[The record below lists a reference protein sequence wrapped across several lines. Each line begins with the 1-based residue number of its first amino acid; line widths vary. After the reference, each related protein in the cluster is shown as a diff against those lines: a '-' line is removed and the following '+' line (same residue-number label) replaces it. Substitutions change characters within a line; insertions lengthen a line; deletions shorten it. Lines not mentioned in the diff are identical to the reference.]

1 MQSFIS
7 GSIRLGQ
14 RQGFCRWN
22 SAHFKASTRAFLPTH
37 SSNSLIHGTNDS
49 IKSSENHLLQLL
61 GLANCFK
68 QTRFGSQTKELM
80 FPSSSGGCL
89 IPSLSPLAAMMSSS
103 SSRYMTT
110 AASPTMDS
118 SESVTDI
125 VDKEAVEEVKGQRE
139 IPEIKPGYI
148 VQLKVEVPENKRRV
162 STIKGIVIARR
173 NAGLN
178 TTFRIRRMVAGVGV
192 ESLFP
197 LLPQLATM
205 YYVVT
210 RRASYV
216 RIPDEASA
224 SSIATGL
231 DQAPFPLAVGG
242 GMVPPL
248 QGPPVGSNPLGDLDD
263 AIQLDVQTHKPLALD
278 MAMSLARAFQ
288 WKQQML
294 HVRNNCRGTWQGN
307 EGDNQLGGTI

>member
-1 MQSFIS
+1 MLSFIS

-22 SAHFKASTRAFLPTH
+22 SAHFKASTRAFLPTQ

-49 IKSSENHLLQLL
+49 IKSSENNLLQLL
-61 GLANCFK
+61 G
-68 QTRFGSQTKELM
+68 TRFGSQTKELM

-118 SESVTDI
+118 SESVTDVPTRIKFKRLDKTI

-197 LLPQLATM
+197 LYSPNIKEIKVLDKKK
-205 YYVVT
+205 V
-210 RRASYV
+210 RRAKLYYL
-216 RIPDEASA
+216 RNK
-224 SSIATGL
+224 
-231 DQAPFPLAVGG
+231 
-242 GMVPPL
+242 M
-248 QGPPVGSNPLGDLDD
+248 N
-263 AIQLDVQTHKPLALD
+263 AL
-278 MAMSLARAFQ
+278 R
-288 WKQQML
+288 
-294 HVRNNCRGTWQGN
+294 
-307 EGDNQLGGTI
+307 

>member
-7 GSIRLGQ
+7 GIIRLGQ

-22 SAHFKASTRAFLPTH
+22 SAHFKASTRAFLPTQ
-37 SSNSLIHGTNDS
+37 SSNSLIHETNDS
-49 IKSSENHLLQLL
+49 ISSENHLLQLL
-61 GLANCFK
+61 G
-68 QTRFGSQTKELM
+68 TRIGSQTKELM
-80 FPSSSGGCL
+80 SPSSSGGCL
-89 IPSLSPLAAMMSSS
+89 IPSLSRLAAMMSSS

-118 SESVTDI
+118 SESVTDVPTRIKFKRLDKTARHIMQI

-197 LLPQLATM
+197 LYSPNIKEIKVLDKKK
-205 YYVVT
+205 V
-210 RRASYV
+210 RRAKLYYL
-216 RIPDEASA
+216 RNK
-224 SSIATGL
+224 
-231 DQAPFPLAVGG
+231 
-242 GMVPPL
+242 M
-248 QGPPVGSNPLGDLDD
+248 N
-263 AIQLDVQTHKPLALD
+263 AL
-278 MAMSLARAFQ
+278 R
-288 WKQQML
+288 
-294 HVRNNCRGTWQGN
+294 
-307 EGDNQLGGTI
+307 